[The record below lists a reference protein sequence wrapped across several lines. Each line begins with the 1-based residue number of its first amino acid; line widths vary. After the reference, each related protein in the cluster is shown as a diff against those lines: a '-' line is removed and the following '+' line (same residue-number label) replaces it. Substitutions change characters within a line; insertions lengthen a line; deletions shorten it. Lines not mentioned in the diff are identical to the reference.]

1 MVAIKKQLVP
11 SRSKTYS
18 GLNGR
23 KYITIHETANTKKG
37 ANAQA
42 HANLQSKGFSSS
54 WHWTV
59 DDKEAIQS
67 FPHTVRCWHAG
78 DGRGRGNMDSIGI
91 EICVNSDG
99 DFKKAVENAAELTKK
114 IMADE
119 NIPITNVVQHNKWSG
134 KNCPAFLRSGKKGIT
149 WDDFL
154 AMVKGEK
161 VVDTK
166 QKIKPATTTKPTV
179 TKQSNARTIVK
190 TIQSTLNSRYG
201 LNIAV
206 DGIYGPQTKAAL
218 VKALQ
223 TELNRQFGARL
234 VVDGIFGKKTR
245 AACVNVRYGA
255 KGNITWIIQ
264 AALYCLGYDPKGL
277 DGIFGKNTAN
287 AVLVF
292 QKANGLAQDAIVGKN
307 TFAEMFA

>member
-1 MVAIKKQLVP
+1 MVAIKKQLVS

-18 GLNGR
+18 GMNGR
-23 KYITIHETANTKKG
+23 KYITIHETANTSKG

-78 DGRGRGNMDSIGI
+78 DGRGDGNLNSIGI
-91 EICVNSDG
+91 EICVNQDG
-99 DFKKAVENAAELTKK
+99 DFKKAVENAAELVKK

-119 NIPITNVVQHNKWSG
+119 NIPITNVVQHNRWSG
-134 KNCPAFLRSGKKGIT
+134 KNCPAFLRSGKKGVT

-154 AMVKGEK
+154 SMVKGEK
-161 VVDTK
+161 VIEPK
-166 QKIKPATTTKPTV
+166 QKIKPVITKPTI
-179 TKQSNARTIVK
+179 TKQSNGRTIVK
-190 TIQSTLNSRYG
+190 TIQTTVNQRYG
-201 LNIAV
+201 LKIAV
-206 DGIYGPQTKAAL
+206 DGIYGPETKKAL

-223 TELNRQFGARL
+223 TELNRQFDARL
-234 VVDGIFGKKTR
+234 VVDGIFGKKTK
-245 AACVNVRYGA
+245 AACVNVRIGA

-264 AALYCLGYDPKGL
+264 AVLYCLGYDPKGL
-277 DGIFGKNTAN
+277 DGIFGKNTAS
-287 AVLVF
+287 AVLAF
-292 QKANGLAQDAIVGKN
+292 QKANGLTQDAIVGKN
-307 TFAEMFA
+307 TFGKLFA